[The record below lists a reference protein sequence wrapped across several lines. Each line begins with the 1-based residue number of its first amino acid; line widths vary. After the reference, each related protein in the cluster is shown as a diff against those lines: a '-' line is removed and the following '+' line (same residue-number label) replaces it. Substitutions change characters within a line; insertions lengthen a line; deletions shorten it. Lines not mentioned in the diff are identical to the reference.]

1 MIINSEPESL
11 FVLSDDETEAS
22 ASVMLEVEDGKS
34 LTNTEVKAIAN
45 LVLKGV
51 PGLKLENIS
60 IVDSAMN
67 LYNVTEEKTRR
78 NIPPPSTN

>member
-1 MIINSEPESL
+1 VIINSEPESL